1 MLYSL
6 ASFAPDRETLLF
18 ARISQVVRSRPEELG
33 QLLRNWDS
41 LSTPPDV
48 LSVLADEDPDRAWL
62 AAVAAIAAE
71 LQAEGRA
78 LQLVRCD
85 HTPGELGEAAAVFQD
100 PTLCASVREDDRV
113 LAGFVALR
121 TPATGLAVVPRYVR
135 KVCSNGTVAATGGGV
150 GRSVEPHE
158 LGAAIRAC
166 LDPGG
171 FEAAIERFRGAAEIR
186 VDDVAD
192 LVLAAGTRVTA
203 SELRAAAV
211 RDGDR
216 SLWGAINA
224 ATALAHDE
232 ERWSRRLDREA
243 DAARLLEGALRLR
256 RPRTLTL
263 V

>member
-6 ASFAPDRETLLF
+6 ASFTPDKDTLSF
-18 ARISQVVRSRPEELG
+18 ARLTQVVRARPQDLG
-33 QLLRNWDS
+33 KLLRSVDF

-62 AAVAAIAAE
+62 AAVAEIATE

-85 HTPGELGEAAAVFQD
+85 HTPGEHGEAAAVFQD
-100 PTLCASVREDDRV
+100 PTLCASVREGDRV
-113 LAGFVALR
+113 LAGFAALR
-121 TPATGLAVVPRYVR
+121 TPAVGLSVVPRYVR
-135 KVCSNGTVAATGGGV
+135 KVCSNGAVMGTRGGV
-150 GRSVEPHE
+150 GRSIEPHE

-171 FEAAIERFRGAAEIR
+171 FEAVIDRFRGAAEVL
-186 VDDVAD
+186 VDDVAR
-192 LVLAAGTRVTA
+192 LVLAGGTLA
-203 SELRAAAV
+203 SVVEVQEAAA
-211 RDGDR
+211 RDGDH

-232 ERWSRRLDREA
+232 EQWSRRLDREA
-243 DAARLLEGALRLR
+243 DAARLLEGALLLR